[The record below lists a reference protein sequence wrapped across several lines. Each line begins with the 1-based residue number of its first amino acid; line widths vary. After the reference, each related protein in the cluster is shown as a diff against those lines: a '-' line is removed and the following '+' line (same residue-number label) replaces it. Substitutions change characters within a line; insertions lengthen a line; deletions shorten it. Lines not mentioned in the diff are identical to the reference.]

1 MLIKGVSTKKDAKK
15 IYDEIMDLINQVN
28 WL

>member
-1 MLIKGVSTKKDAKK
+1 MLIKGVSTKKEAKK
-15 IYDEIMDLINQVN
+15 IYDEIMGLINQVN